1 MKCAL
6 NRSSART
13 GFLLSGYTSV
23 KEVSGGITVFGA
35 HFCLFI
41 AFHIA
46 DLQGFCYNIFYSI
59 HLADNV
65 FTALNRL
72 FSENVTRG

>member
-1 MKCAL
+1 MCPESFVCQD
-6 NRSSART
+6 RFPFVRI
-13 GFLLSGYTSV
+13 YIRQ
-23 KEVSGGITVFGA
+23 GGIWRNNGIWGA
-35 HFCLFI
+35 FCLFI

-59 HLADNV
+59 RLADNV

-72 FSENVTRG
+72 FSENVTKG

>member
-1 MKCAL
+1 MKCAP

-13 GFLLSGYTSV
+13 GFLLSGYTSG
-23 KEVSGGITVFGA
+23 KEVSGGIAIFGA
-35 HFCLFI
+35 HFLFFI

-59 HLADNV
+59 RLADNV
-65 FTALNRL
+65 FTALNQL

>member
-1 MKCAL
+1 MRPESFVCQD
-6 NRSSART
+6 RFPFVRIHIRQ
-13 GFLLSGYTSV
+13 GGIC
-23 KEVSGGITVFGA
+23 GITVFGA
-35 HFCLFI
+35 HFLFFI

-59 HLADNV
+59 RLADNV

-72 FSENVTRG
+72 FSENVTKG